1 MKHLEGHTTD
11 YRLQEVASSVQTVNE
26 WFSVFNSVS
35 SKINL
40 KNYELTHFNGQQ
52 EIINGYQSSY
62 KGYKFGPIVN
72 IAVELLE

>member
-1 MKHLEGHTTD
+1 M
-11 YRLQEVASSVQTVNE
+11 
-26 WFSVFNSVS
+26 FNSVS